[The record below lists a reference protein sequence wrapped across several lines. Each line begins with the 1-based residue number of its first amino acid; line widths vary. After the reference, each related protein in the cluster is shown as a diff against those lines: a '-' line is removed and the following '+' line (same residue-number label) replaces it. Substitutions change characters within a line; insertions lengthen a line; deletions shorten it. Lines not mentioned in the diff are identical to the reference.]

1 MKTIKLLFIALLF
14 AGCSASDDS
23 RVTGTEC
30 DCVEEFYL
38 RRPYVGGGGFTYE
51 FIFSNPIEFDCINN
65 AWGEYYQVSN
75 INYNYAKVNCE

>member
-14 AGCSASDDS
+14 VGCSASDDT
-23 RVTGTEC
+23 RITGTEC

-51 FIFSNPIEFDCINN
+51 FMFSNPIEFDCVNN
-65 AWGEYYQVSN
+65 AWGEYYPVSN

>member
-1 MKTIKLLFIALLF
+1 MKTKILLLLFVILS
-14 AGCSASDDS
+14 GCSASDDS

-65 AWGEYYQVSN
+65 EFGYYYAVSN
-75 INYNYAKVNCE
+75 LNYNYAKVNCE

>member
-1 MKTIKLLFIALLF
+1 MKTKFLLLLLVILS
-14 AGCSASDDS
+14 GCSASDDA
-23 RVTGTEC
+23 RITGTEC

-65 AWGEYYQVSN
+65 EFGYYYPVSN
-75 INYNYAKVNCE
+75 LNYNYAKVNCE

>member
-1 MKTIKLLFIALLF
+1 MKIKLLLLLLVILS
-14 AGCSASDDS
+14 GCSASDDN

-51 FIFSNPIEFDCINN
+51 FMFSNPIEFDCVNN
-65 AWGEYYQVSN
+65 SWGEYYPVSN

>member
-1 MKTIKLLFIALLF
+1 MKTKFLLLLLVILS
-14 AGCSASDDS
+14 GCSASDDS
-23 RVTGTEC
+23 RITGNDC

-65 AWGEYYQVSN
+65 EFGYYYPVSN